1 MHEYTIMMKIT
12 KHEGINDSNEQHFLG
27 ALPAVTEGSDDL
39 LYGRHYDTLWKRLW
53 PAQAL
58 LQAAASARRVAQR
71 VAQHTST
78 ARDGHVTISQ

>member
-1 MHEYTIMMKIT
+1 MKIT

-39 LYGRHYDTLWKRLW
+39 LCGRHYDTLWKRLW

-71 VAQHTST
+71 VAPRVAQHTST